1 MHLKHIIISFKTF
14 ILFAQFIAI
23 LKPSYINRFGV
34 SMRTIKR
41 SRLKAPSVNTTK
53 TKLAFCLLSATVLLT
68 ACGEQI
74 KSESTPASPE
84 AKSAKNTLINTNDFN
99 IKAMVKLPQ
108 TVECTLENG
117 LQTQCAQVVLKYQP
131 DNIEVGPFC
140 PETLDDVGGIWDWD
154 GTDAGLYRL
163 DKAFL
168 NMLNEQGFTFYDE
181 DGKVHI
187 VDNATIRP
195 TVDHACINVSVDKS
209 VEITALLPLH
219 PVMSEQSTA
228 LGTVSKVGIAL
239 AGVPIFSDAPSVQ
252 HTGHL
257 PALDTCAGHID
268 PGGWYHYHG
277 TASDIDSVYKHE
289 HVNANCNNLT
299 QKPSA
304 LFGYGFDGYP
314 IYGSQEIDGTSP
326 TELDSCNGHTGPVG
340 ESGIVTYHYH
350 ASNTFPNLP
359 KCLKGVV
366 AQNNFMTTAQAGV
379 GAKPPEGTK
388 ISRHEPPGGGGPKA
402 GGPNDGMSPPGFAEA
417 ANKLGVSEKVLMQ
430 AMQKAGG
437 PNADLTVVA
446 KALNVTPEQ
455 LKAALPEK
463 PKR

>member
-1 MHLKHIIISFKTF
+1 
-14 ILFAQFIAI
+14 
-23 LKPSYINRFGV
+23 
-34 SMRTIKR
+34 MRAIKR
-41 SRLKAPSVNTTK
+41 SRFKVLGVNTKKGT
-53 TKLAFCLLSATVLLT
+53 LALSILSAMLLLSACDEHAQNDNT
-68 ACGEQI
+68 AVTSH
-74 KSESTPASPE
+74 KKTL
-84 AKSAKNTLINTNDFN
+84 KNTLINTDAFN

-117 LQTQCAQVVLKYQP
+117 SQTQCTQVVLKYQP

-168 NMLNEQGFTFYDE
+168 TMLNEQGFTFYDE
-181 DGKVHI
+181 DGNVHI

-304 LFGYGFDGYP
+304 LFGYAFDGYP
-314 IYGSQEIDGTSP
+314 IYGSQEIDGTTP
-326 TELDSCNGHTGPVG
+326 AELDSCNGHIGPTG
-340 ESGIVTYHYH
+340 ESGTVTYHYH

-366 AQNNFMTTAQAGV
+366 AQNNFATTAQAGV
-379 GAKPPEGTK
+379 GAKPPEGTRTT
-388 ISRHEPPGGGGPKA
+388 RHEPPGGGGPKA
-402 GGPNDGMSPPGFAEA
+402 GGPNGGMSPPGFGEA
-417 ANKLGVSEKVLMQ
+417 AKKLGVSEKALMQ
-430 AMQKAGG
+430 AMQNAGG
-437 PNADLTVVA
+437 PNADLTIVA
-446 KALNVTPEQ
+446 KTLNVTQAQ

>member
-1 MHLKHIIISFKTF
+1 MSLTKVTETVASSINAKKAKLTLC
-14 ILFAQFIAI
+14 ILSSA
-23 LKPSYINRFGV
+23 V
-34 SMRTIKR
+34 
-41 SRLKAPSVNTTK
+41 
-53 TKLAFCLLSATVLLT
+53 LLSA
-68 ACGEQI
+68 CGEHAQNDNTAAT
-74 KSESTPASPE
+74 SQEQT
-84 AKSAKNTLINTNDFN
+84 AKNTLINTDDFN

-168 NMLNEQGFTFYDE
+168 TMLNEQGFTFYDE
-181 DGKVHI
+181 DGNVHI

-252 HTGHL
+252 RTGHL

-289 HVNANCNNLT
+289 HINANCNNLA

-314 IYGSQEIDGTSP
+314 IYGSQEVDGTTPLSLIAVMA
-326 TELDSCNGHTGPVG
+326 TQALRV
-340 ESGIVTYHYH
+340 
-350 ASNTFPNLP
+350 
-359 KCLKGVV
+359 K
-366 AQNNFMTTAQAGV
+366 TA
-379 GAKPPEGTK
+379 
-388 ISRHEPPGGGGPKA
+388 
-402 GGPNDGMSPPGFAEA
+402 
-417 ANKLGVSEKVLMQ
+417 
-430 AMQKAGG
+430 
-437 PNADLTVVA
+437 
-446 KALNVTPEQ
+446 
-455 LKAALPEK
+455 
-463 PKR
+463 

>member
-1 MHLKHIIISFKTF
+1 MSLTKVTQTVAS
-14 ILFAQFIAI
+14 
-23 LKPSYINRFGV
+23 SINA
-34 SMRTIKR
+34 K
-41 SRLKAPSVNTTK
+41 KA
-53 TKLAFCLLSATVLLT
+53 KLALCILSSAVLLSA
-68 ACGEQI
+68 CGEHAQNDNTAATSQE
-74 KSESTPASPE
+74 KT
-84 AKSAKNTLINTNDFN
+84 AKNTLINTDDFN

-108 TVECTLENG
+108 TVGCTLENG

-163 DKAFL
+163 DNAFL
-168 NMLNEQGFTFYDE
+168 TMLNEQGYTFYDE
-181 DGKVHI
+181 DGNVHI

-304 LFGYGFDGYP
+304 LFGYAFDGYP
-314 IYGSQEIDGTSP
+314 IYGSQEIDGTTP
-326 TELDSCNGHTGPVG
+326 AELDSCNGHIGPTG
-340 ESGIVTYHYH
+340 ESETVTYHYH

-366 AQNNFMTTAQAGV
+366 AQNNFTTTAQAGV

-388 ISRHEPPGGGGPKA
+388 ITRHEPPGGGSPKA
-402 GGPNDGMSPPGFAEA
+402 GGPNGGMSPPGFAEA
-417 ANKLGVSEKVLMQ
+417 AKKLGVSEKALMQ
-430 AMQKAGG
+430 AMQNAGG
-437 PNADLTVVA
+437 PNADLTIVA
-446 KALNVTPEQ
+446 RTLNVTPAQ
-455 LKAALPEK
+455 LKTALPEK